1 MKRASL
7 AAVAAVALGAGVLV
21 GDRSVRAG
29 VIEDDLAVVKRAVA
43 QATPATPQ
51 AEPDEKP
58 PLRAGAK
65 PVWLRVRVTER
76 GGKRVRMNVPLALVR
91 ALGDWPI
98 DLGCDRHG
106 ERRCTLRVGDV
117 LKALDAGQSLVEVD
131 DDDGTRVRIWV
142 E

>member
-7 AAVAAVALGAGVLV
+7 LALAIAALGAALLV

-29 VIEDDLAVVKRAVA
+29 AADDDLTVVKRAVA
-43 QATPATPQ
+43 QATTATPQ
-51 AEPDEKP
+51 AEPEERP
-58 PLRAGAK
+58 PLRPGSK
-65 PVWLRVRVTER
+65 PTWLRVRVTER

-98 DLGCDRHG
+98 DLGCGRHG

-131 DDDGTRVRIWV
+131 DDDGTKVRIWV